1 MLGAYPMT
9 EDGRAKEHRGP
20 IVIQGIQSTSG
31 EPGVDGATP
40 GMRSYGEVAA
50 PLTGRDDSAERV
62 RHICEA
68 AERQTP
74 RALLADPGF
83 QATQFD
89 TSCLSH
95 RMHSR

>member
-1 MLGAYPMT
+1 MT
-9 EDGRAKEHRGP
+9 EDGRAKEHRGS
-20 IVIQGIQSTSG
+20 IVIQGIQRTSE

-50 PLTGRDDSAERV
+50 LLTDRDVSAERV

-68 AERQTP
+68 AERNIP
-74 RALLADPGF
+74 RALLADPEF
-83 QATQFD
+83 QATQFG

-95 RMHSR
+95 RMHARER